1 MSEQRFPLTYFGA
14 IFSPTKVYAWRK
26 KLNRWQQVFVYVFL
40 MSLLMIPLT
49 LMISKQTDQ
58 AFAAFFPHAK
68 TLVTAET
75 AAKYSELQLE
85 DGKLLADESQV
96 FSQTEAGII
105 GVALS
110 EAALAEAKYAIN
122 FRETD
127 WTIKEEIDGQTYH
140 YEMRYTAEMAPDQV
154 DDAASFQKAIE
165 DGFYRNNE
173 TAIFFSQT
181 ITVAF
186 LLVAMNSILVIG
198 AAFFLWLTKKSRLST
213 IGSFKESTNV
223 ILNALGAGSLVAMLA
238 GFIGAD
244 IILMIGIQSLGML
257 LMLFLAFL
265 KTRFKTA

>member
-26 KLNRWQQVFVYVFL
+26 KLNRWQQVFVYIFL
-40 MSLLMIPLT
+40 MSLLMVPLT

-68 TLVTAET
+68 TLMTAET

-85 DGKLLADESQV
+85 DGKLLTDESQV
-96 FSQTEAGII
+96 FSQTETGII
-105 GVALS
+105 GVGLS
-110 EAALAEAKYAIN
+110 EADLEEAKYAIN

-140 YEMRYTAEMAPDQV
+140 YEMRYTAEMMPDQV
-154 DDAASFQKAIE
+154 HDATSFQKVIE

-223 ILNALGAGSLVAMLA
+223 ILNALGVGSLVAMLA

-244 IILMIGIQSLGML
+244 IILMSGIQSLGML

>member
-26 KLNRWQQVFVYVFL
+26 KLNRWQQVFVYIFL

-68 TLVTAET
+68 TLMTAET

-110 EAALAEAKYAIN
+110 EAALKKRNMPSIFEK
-122 FRETD
+122 
-127 WTIKEEIDGQTYH
+127 QTG
-140 YEMRYTAEMAPDQV
+140 P
-154 DDAASFQKAIE
+154 SK
-165 DGFYRNNE
+165 
-173 TAIFFSQT
+173 
-181 ITVAF
+181 
-186 LLVAMNSILVIG
+186 
-198 AAFFLWLTKKSRLST
+198 KKSMDKPIT
-213 IGSFKESTNV
+213 MKCV
-223 ILNALGAGSLVAMLA
+223 
-238 GFIGAD
+238 
-244 IILMIGIQSLGML
+244 
-257 LMLFLAFL
+257 
-265 KTRFKTA
+265 TRRK

>member
-1 MSEQRFPLTYFGA
+1 MHGVKIKSLAASVCLYFLDVLADGPA
-14 IFSPTKVYAWRK
+14 D
-26 KLNRWQQVFVYVFL
+26 LDDQQANGS
-40 MSLLMIPLT
+40 SLCSI
-49 LMISKQTDQ
+49 
-58 AFAAFFPHAK
+58 FPHAK
-68 TLVTAET
+68 TLMTAET

-85 DGKLLADESQV
+85 DGKLLTDESQV
-96 FSQTEAGII
+96 FSQTETGII
-105 GVALS
+105 GVGLS
-110 EAALAEAKYAIN
+110 EADLEEAKYAIN

-140 YEMRYTAEMAPDQV
+140 YEMRYTAEMMPDQV
-154 DDAASFQKAIE
+154 HDATSFQKVIE

-198 AAFFLWLTKKSRLST
+198 AAFFLWVTKKSRLST

-223 ILNALGAGSLVAMLA
+223 ILNALGVGSLVAMLA

-257 LMLFLAFL
+257 LMLFLTFL
-265 KTRFKTA
+265 KNPF

>member
-1 MSEQRFPLTYFGA
+1 M
-14 IFSPTKVYAWRK
+14 
-26 KLNRWQQVFVYVFL
+26 
-40 MSLLMIPLT
+40 M
-49 LMISKQTDQ
+49 
-58 AFAAFFPHAK
+58 
-68 TLVTAET
+68 
-75 AAKYSELQLE
+75 
-85 DGKLLADESQV
+85 
-96 FSQTEAGII
+96 
-105 GVALS
+105 
-110 EAALAEAKYAIN
+110 
-122 FRETD
+122 
-127 WTIKEEIDGQTYH
+127 
-140 YEMRYTAEMAPDQV
+140 PDQV
-154 DDAASFQKAIE
+154 HDATSFQKVIE